1 MCIYITISPYASIT
15 YLASY
20 HTLYLHANYCG
31 MDFGSINILSW
42 SDTPQN
48 FARLLSTAFVKL
60 SLATTERTTVLT
72 VLCVRVC
79 VWEGGGIH
87 LNQTGRC
94 HNNIY
99 LIDS

>member
-1 MCIYITISPYASIT
+1 MYKYMCIYITISPYASIA

-60 SLATTERTTVLT
+60 SLATTERTTVLCLK
-72 VLCVRVC
+72 V
-79 VWEGGGIH
+79 
-87 LNQTGRC
+87 TGEVV
-94 HNNIY
+94 
-99 LIDS
+99 